1 MAWWMPVLAALGVN
15 AGKNILTGQDPLKN
29 AAQAGLIGGLTG
41 GLLNN
46 TIPGAEVSGVGGST
60 GGVAGVGT
68 VPNAAGAGGGISSA
82 TSNIIP
88 GSLESEGL
96 LKTIGDGSTLYNQ
109 DYFAN
114 VLGNPVYTGGEGLLS
129 NVAGDI
135 GASLGNISP
144 QNLYGVASLLG
155 DQQDTSQYRQ
165 MAGTGGGVSRGS
177 GQGLALQMPQ
187 AKVFKRRKA

>member
-1 MAWWMPVLAALGVN
+1 MWWLPFAIN
-15 AGKNILTGQDPLKN
+15 AGKNLINGEPQTK
-29 AAQAGLIGGLTG
+29 GLIESAALSMTG
-41 GLLNN
+41 NLLGN
-46 TIPGAEVSGVGGST
+46 TVPGAEVSGVGGST
-60 GGVAGVGT
+60 GGVAGVGN

>member
-1 MAWWMPVLAALGVN
+1 M
-15 AGKNILTGQDPLKN
+15 
-29 AAQAGLIGGLTG
+29 
-41 GLLNN
+41 
-46 TIPGAEVSGVGGST
+46 
-60 GGVAGVGT
+60 
-68 VPNAAGAGGGISSA
+68 PNAAGAGGGISSA

>member
-1 MAWWMPVLAALGVN
+1 MAWWIPVLQAIGMNAA
-15 AGKNILTGQDPLKN
+15 KNVVTGQDPLKN
-29 AAQAGLIGGLTG
+29 AAQAGITGGILGGLSPVTS
-41 GLLNN
+41 
-46 TIPGAEVSGVGGST
+46 GAEVSGVGSAPS
-60 GGVAGVGT
+60 GVSGVGAA
-68 VPNAAGAGGGISSA
+68 PSAAGANGGISSA
-82 TSNIIP
+82 IP

-96 LKTIGDGSTLYNQ
+96 LQFNSATGTYLNPSQYVGESIGMPT
-109 DYFAN
+109 F
-114 VLGNPVYTGGEGLLS
+114 TGGEGLLS
-129 NVAGDI
+129 NFAGDI
-135 GASLGNISP
+135 GANLSNISP

>member
-29 AAQAGLIGGLTG
+29 AAQAGLVGGLTG

-46 TIPGAEVSGVGGST
+46 TISGAEVSGVGNST

-68 VPNAAGAGGGISSA
+68 VPSAAGGGISSA
-82 TSNIIP
+82 IP

-96 LKTIGDGSTLYNQ
+96 LQFNSATGTYLNPSQYVGESIGMPT
-109 DYFAN
+109 F
-114 VLGNPVYTGGEGLLS
+114 TGGQGLLS
-129 NVAGDI
+129 NAADDI
-135 GASLGNISP
+135 GSMFGSLTP
-144 QNLYGVASLLG
+144 ENLTGVASLLG
-155 DQQDTSQYRQ
+155 EQQDTGQYRQ

-177 GQGLALQMPQ
+177 GQGLAVQMPQ
-187 AKVFKRRKA
+187 AKLSKRRKA

>member
-29 AAQAGLIGGLTG
+29 AAQAGLVGGLTG

-46 TIPGAEVSGVGGST
+46 TISGAEVSGVGGST

-68 VPNAAGAGGGISSA
+68 APSAAGGGISS
-82 TSNIIP
+82 SGIVP

-96 LKTIGDGSTLYNQ
+96 MKTIGDGSTLYNQ

-114 VLGNPVYTGGEGLLS
+114 VLGNPIYKGGEGLLS
-129 NVAGDI
+129 NAADEAG
-135 GASLGNISP
+135 SMLGNLTP
-144 QNLYGVASLLG
+144 ENLSGVASLLG
-155 DQQDTSQYRQ
+155 EQQDTSQYRQ

-177 GQGLALQMPQ
+177 GQGLAVQMPQ